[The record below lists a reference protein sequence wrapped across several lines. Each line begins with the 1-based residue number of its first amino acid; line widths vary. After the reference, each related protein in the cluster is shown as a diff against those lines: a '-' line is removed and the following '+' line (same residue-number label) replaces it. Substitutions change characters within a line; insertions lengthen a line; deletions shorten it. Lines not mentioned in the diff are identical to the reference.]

1 MIVTN
6 SKQIAQFARTIR
18 NHGITKSL
26 KQRFSGGKPWNYD
39 VIEPG
44 YNYRLDEI
52 RAVLGISQLQRLDKL
67 NFLRERAYKYYNSK
81 LKNIPGITL
90 PYFSDKGDHSFH
102 LYIIQ
107 VHKQYGTTR
116 DKLFEKLQEK
126 GIRSSVH
133 YKPVH
138 KFTIFKKYAK
148 IYDVLT
154 NSNELYTQ
162 ILSLPFYP
170 DISRNEQDY
179 VIKNI
184 KLH

>member
-1 MIVTN
+1 MATYKDLI
-6 SKQIAQFARTIR
+6 
-18 NHGITKSL
+18 
-26 KQRFSGGKPWNYD
+26 
-39 VIEPG
+39 
-44 YNYRLDEI
+44 DE
-52 RAVLGISQLQRLDKL
+52 V
-67 NFLRERAYKYYNSK
+67 
-81 LKNIPGITL
+81 
-90 PYFSDKGDHSFH
+90 
-102 LYIIQ
+102 
-107 VHKQYGTTR
+107 
-116 DKLFEKLQEK
+116 EKLQEK